1 MDEEDRQQMLAA
13 QQAGF
18 HGMDPQAMAAL
29 MQNCANQNGMNQVQ
43 LAAMQAQANIDG
55 LKMPLYK
62 RCTI

>member
-29 MQNCANQNGMNQVQ
+29 MQNCASQNGMNPAAI
-43 LAAMQAQANIDG
+43 AAMQAQASID
-55 LKMPLYK
+55 
-62 RCTI
+62 C